1 MARLFAT
8 VFDKIDRLNA
18 IHDAYGKHDFYNQ
31 LELAT
36 DRSSLNAL
44 AQQVD
49 GIQLRVSIIGE
60 FSSGK
65 STFINA
71 ILRKDILPA
80 AYRPTTNQVMQI
92 EHDNETESVVIEN
105 QPNSARPLTKE
116 AISTLAKESDTR
128 LLIRTRIPTPMDRF
142 TLFDTPGVNDPAM
155 LSEEVIFDLLGE
167 SDIIVF
173 LMRADNALKQ
183 TETEFIKK
191 LVLKK
196 DLDKFFFVI
205 NFSDNLTNPNEAK
218 ELKAYVVRG
227 IANLVE
233 WPRAQIEGRVFMYSA
248 KESLVCGI
256 QGAEQ
261 EDAWKRHTH
270 LVNMITDF
278 ATKRRE
284 DLESAA
290 VLSEMTRCLQPTFD
304 KLTMA
309 LDLATDMQQNNQQQ
323 LICIDSDIHA
333 FRGEVQVRMDEL
345 RGDLRKQLRI
355 LVDGLN
361 SSFEEIKRETLEAV
375 ANMSDNDLEQSDL
388 IQKLIRKQV
397 EDAVEQ
403 NTKKLWKAL
412 DNISSQVDKDISPAL
427 DKTLKKISGYHK
439 GFDSSSLIAASGATA
454 LGYVA
459 ATTILPWVFGSIG
472 LLGTAGIAL
481 AIYNPPIGGAFLGAA
496 KAGFSGLTG
505 LLSVGVKGAML
516 SYQGI
521 KDPLAKTMGS
531 RDKAKYGRELAG
543 HIDEI
548 KRTIITD
555 IESSLNVDTMV
566 QGYIESKFPQ
576 KAEIEQRQLTDRN
589 RTVND
594 RKVLDAER
602 EYIVAMRDDM
612 LKLFK
617 KQNLIGVKS

>member
-233 WPRAQIEGRVFMYSA
+233 WPRA
-248 KESLVCGI
+248 
-256 QGAEQ
+256 
-261 EDAWKRHTH
+261 
-270 LVNMITDF
+270 
-278 ATKRRE
+278 
-284 DLESAA
+284 
-290 VLSEMTRCLQPTFD
+290 
-304 KLTMA
+304 
-309 LDLATDMQQNNQQQ
+309 
-323 LICIDSDIHA
+323 
-333 FRGEVQVRMDEL
+333 
-345 RGDLRKQLRI
+345 
-355 LVDGLN
+355 
-361 SSFEEIKRETLEAV
+361 
-375 ANMSDNDLEQSDL
+375 
-388 IQKLIRKQV
+388 
-397 EDAVEQ
+397 
-403 NTKKLWKAL
+403 
-412 DNISSQVDKDISPAL
+412 
-427 DKTLKKISGYHK
+427 
-439 GFDSSSLIAASGATA
+439 
-454 LGYVA
+454 
-459 ATTILPWVFGSIG
+459 
-472 LLGTAGIAL
+472 
-481 AIYNPPIGGAFLGAA
+481 
-496 KAGFSGLTG
+496 
-505 LLSVGVKGAML
+505 
-516 SYQGI
+516 
-521 KDPLAKTMGS
+521 
-531 RDKAKYGRELAG
+531 
-543 HIDEI
+543 
-548 KRTIITD
+548 
-555 IESSLNVDTMV
+555 
-566 QGYIESKFPQ
+566 
-576 KAEIEQRQLTDRN
+576 
-589 RTVND
+589 
-594 RKVLDAER
+594 
-602 EYIVAMRDDM
+602 
-612 LKLFK
+612 
-617 KQNLIGVKS
+617 